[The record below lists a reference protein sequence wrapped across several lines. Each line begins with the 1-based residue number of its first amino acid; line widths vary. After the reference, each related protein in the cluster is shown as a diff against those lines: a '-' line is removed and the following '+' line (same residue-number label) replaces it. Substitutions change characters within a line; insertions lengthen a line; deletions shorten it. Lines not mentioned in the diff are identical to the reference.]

1 MIRKFCMFSML
12 LLSSSNLWAASAD
25 WSEEMT
31 GEPSS
36 AIWNNGG
43 ADYTTSPGSWIFSPG
58 TGVSTEGLLQPLEN
72 RPAHTLDVRFRFPT
86 VAPGPGD
93 AFVVGLVLEQESQ
106 GTQTYGIEAGWR
118 DTPTAIGMYTKSN
131 GPPETPVE
139 DHVVQNPWDGRPLWT
154 QPFEAGRW
162 YNFRFVSNPA
172 DNLTLFLD
180 GEPVY
185 EFDYLGPNGTLFTDK
200 RLVLST
206 GPGAYSDVEVDY
218 VRAYYG
224 VLSPTEPLTAPVPEP
239 ASAVLGG
246 LGLLAL
252 SGLRRR
258 TRAC

>member
-1 MIRKFCMFSML
+1 MIRKFCMLSIL

-43 ADYTTSPGSWIFSPG
+43 ADYTSRPGSWILGPG
-58 TGVSTEGLLQPLEN
+58 TGLSTEGLLQPLEN
-72 RPAHTLDVRFRFPT
+72 QPAHTLDVRFRFPV

-93 AFVVGLVLEQESQ
+93 SYSMPLVLEQESQ
-106 GTQTYGIEAGWR
+106 GTQTYGIEAGYR
-118 DTPTAIGMYTKSN
+118 DVPASIAMYTKSN

-139 DHVVQNPWDGRPLWT
+139 AHTVQNPWDGRPIWDR
-154 QPFEAGRW
+154 PFDANRW
-162 YNFRFVSNPA
+162 YTLRFVSNPA
-172 DNLTLFLD
+172 DKLTLFLD
-180 GEPVY
+180 GESVY
-185 EFDYLGPNGTLFTDK
+185 AFDFLGPNGTLFADK
-200 RLVLST
+200 RLVLSS

-224 VLSPTEPLTAPVPEP
+224 VLSPTDPLTAPVPEP

-252 SGLRRR
+252 SCFRRVR
-258 TRAC
+258 GR